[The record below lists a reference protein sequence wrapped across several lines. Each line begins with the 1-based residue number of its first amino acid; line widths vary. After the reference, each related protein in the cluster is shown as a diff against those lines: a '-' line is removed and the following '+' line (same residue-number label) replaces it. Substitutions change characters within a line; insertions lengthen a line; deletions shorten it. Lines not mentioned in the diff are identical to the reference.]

1 MFRNNPLLLGGSLL
15 MLAFLTAFTQSQAQD
30 GKRDLYEL
38 KIYHLETAAQEKMV
52 DDYLESAFIPAAHR
66 AGVSNVGVFKP
77 LASEA
82 DAGKKIY
89 LLLPFKNSKEY
100 FQFQGKLDKDQA
112 YQAAGKSYI
121 FAAHDQAPFVRLETL
136 LLQAFT
142 GSPRMAT
149 PSLTGPKSERV
160 YELRS
165 YEAATERLYRQKVK
179 MFNSGEIDI
188 FDRLNFNPVFYAETL
203 AGANMPN
210 LVYMTTFENKADR
223 DAHWDAFRVD
233 PDWEAMKDLEEYRN
247 TVSKNDTRLL
257 YPTEYSDF

>member
-1 MFRNNPLLLGGSLL
+1 MKIKHFQWLTI
-15 MLAFLTAFTQSQAQD
+15 FLFSMIAIANSYSQS

-38 KIYHLETAAQEKMV
+38 KIYHIENPSQEKML
-52 DDYLESAFIPAAHR
+52 DQYLQNAFIPAAHR
-66 AGVSNVGVFKP
+66 AGIKNVGVFKP
-77 LASEA
+77 LSSEA
-82 DAGKKIY
+82 DAGKKVY
-89 LLLPFKNSKEY
+89 VFLPFNNSKAY
-100 FQFQGKLDKDQA
+100 FDFQNKLDKDQN
-112 YQAAGKSYI
+112 YQRDGRDYI
-121 FAAHDQAPFVRLETL
+121 HAAHNQPPYKRIETS

-142 GSPRMAT
+142 GSPRYGT
-149 PSLTGPKSERV
+149 PNLQGPKNERV

-188 FDRLNFNPVFYAETL
+188 FDKLDFNPVFYAETL

-210 LVYMTTFENKADR
+210 LVYMTTFENMEERNK
-223 DAHWDAFRVD
+223 HWDAFRVD

-257 YPTEYSDF
+257 YPTAYSDF